1 MAETEDRAADQ
12 QAEPVTLTEPEK
24 QTAAENPQPEPVLPV
39 SDPPA
44 PPAAKPASGGGFG
57 RFMGLT
63 FGGVVAAGL
72 GFGLATYGVRE
83 GWPLVTPPQAG
94 VEAMQQ
100 EIDSL
105 RGQLEGAT
113 ALAARIDALEQRP
126 APVAD
131 LTPLEDRMAKL
142 ESQGDGGAALAAL
155 QAQVADLAAKVA
167 AQAGDAGRIA
177 EEIQSQVQK
186 RLDAAEVETA
196 QLRAAAERRAAL
208 LEVETALRTGN
219 GLAAAISRA
228 EAAGVT
234 TPAPLADF
242 AAAPVTITALQDGFA
257 EAARAAISAAATSTG
272 AEAGLGERMAS
283 FLVSQTGA
291 RSLEPR
297 EGDDADA
304 ILSRAEATLRQGDVA
319 GARALVAQLPEV
331 AQTAMAGWTTEAD
344 RWLAANTAIADLLS
358 AG

>member
-1 MAETEDRAADQ
+1 MAETGDRAADQ
-12 QAEPVTLTEPEK
+12 KAEPVTLTEPEQEMPVAEPDIK
-24 QTAAENPQPEPVLPV
+24 PVSEPAPVAAE
-39 SDPPA
+39 SPPA
-44 PPAAKPASGGGFG
+44 KGGGFG
-57 RFMGLT
+57 RFVGLT

-72 GFGLATYGVRE
+72 GFGLATFGARE

-100 EIDSL
+100 EITSL
-105 RGQLEGAT
+105 RAQLETAT
-113 ALAARIDALEQRP
+113 ALAGRIEVLEQRP

-131 LTPLEDRMAKL
+131 LAPLENRLTKL

-177 EEIQSQVQK
+177 EEIQSQVQE
-186 RLDAAEVETA
+186 RLDAAEAETV

-208 LEVETALRTGN
+208 LEVETALKSGS
-219 GLAAAISRA
+219 GLSAAVSRA

-234 TPAPLADF
+234 PPAALKEF
-242 AAAPVTITALQDGFA
+242 AASPVTLTSLQDTFA
-257 EAARAAISAAATSTG
+257 DAARAAISADAGTT

-297 EGDDADA
+297 EGDDTDA
-304 ILSRAEATLRQGDVA
+304 VLSRAEAALRQGDVA
-319 GARALVAQLPEV
+319 AARGLVGQLPEA
-331 AQTAMAGWTTEAD
+331 AQTAMAGWSAEAD
-344 RWLAANTAIADLLS
+344 RWLAAQMAIADLLS

>member
-1 MAETEDRAADQ
+1 MAETGDRAADQ
-12 QAEPVTLTEPEK
+12 KAEPVTLTEPEQEMPVAEPDIK
-24 QTAAENPQPEPVLPV
+24 PVSEPAPVAAEP
-39 SDPPA
+39 PPA
-44 PPAAKPASGGGFG
+44 KGGGFG
-57 RFMGLT
+57 RFVGLT

-72 GFGLATYGVRE
+72 GFGLATFGARE

-100 EIDSL
+100 EITSL
-105 RGQLEGAT
+105 RAQLETAT
-113 ALAARIDALEQRP
+113 ALAGRIDALEQRP

-131 LTPLEDRMAKL
+131 LAPLENRLTKL

-177 EEIQSQVQK
+177 EEIQSQVQE
-186 RLDAAEVETA
+186 RLDAAEAETV

-208 LEVETALRTGN
+208 LEVETALKSGS
-219 GLAAAISRA
+219 GLSAAVSRA

-234 TPAPLADF
+234 LPAALTEF
-242 AAAPVTITALQDGFA
+242 AASPVTLTSLQDTFA
-257 EAARAAISAAATSTG
+257 DAARAAISADAGTT

-297 EGDDADA
+297 EGDDTDA
-304 ILSRAEATLRQGDVA
+304 VLSRAEAALRQGDVA
-319 GARALVAQLPEV
+319 AARGLVGQLPEA
-331 AQTAMAGWTTEAD
+331 AQTAMAGWSAEAD
-344 RWLAANTAIADLLS
+344 RWLAAQTAIADLLS

>member
-1 MAETEDRAADQ
+1 MAETGDRAADQ
-12 QAEPVTLTEPEK
+12 KAEPVTLTEPEQGMPVAEPDIK
-24 QTAAENPQPEPVLPV
+24 PVSEPAPVAAEP
-39 SDPPA
+39 PPA
-44 PPAAKPASGGGFG
+44 KGGGFG
-57 RFMGLT
+57 RFVGLT

-72 GFGLATYGVRE
+72 GFGLATFGARE

-94 VEAMQQ
+94 VEAMQHMQQ
-100 EIDSL
+100 EITSL
-105 RGQLEGAT
+105 RAQLETAT
-113 ALAARIDALEQRP
+113 ALAGRIEALEQRP

-131 LTPLEDRMAKL
+131 LAPLENRLTKL

-177 EEIQSQVQK
+177 EEIQSQVQE
-186 RLDAAEVETA
+186 RLDAAEAETV

-208 LEVETALRTGN
+208 LEVETALKSGS
-219 GLAAAISRA
+219 GLSAAVSRA

-234 TPAPLADF
+234 SPAALTEF
-242 AAAPVTITALQDGFA
+242 AASPVTLTSLQDTFA
-257 EAARAAISAAATSTG
+257 EAARAAISADAGTT

-297 EGDDADA
+297 EGDDTDA
-304 ILSRAEATLRQGDVA
+304 VLSRAEAALRQGDVA
-319 GARALVAQLPEV
+319 AARGLVGQLPEA
-331 AQTAMAGWTTEAD
+331 AQTAMAGWSAEAD
-344 RWLAANTAIADLLS
+344 RWLAAQMAIADLLS